1 MFTYLKK
8 NDLMFFLIHGII
20 TWIIFFVSFLLL
32 TEGVMFFMQLEA
44 IAFLFLS
51 VGSFC
56 LVLNY
61 YNLKRIVN
69 DKHKDKFKANVSIY
83 NYHQIISSLERIFR
97 VIVILTSLGLMS
109 SLSTFFFISMEY
121 FTLHSLTSLFSLIPL
136 LFITYLVFAIPSF
149 YGLKE
154 INQIKYFLDE
164 FKNMKVNF
172 KKSLSIN
179 EPFDN

>member
-1 MFTYLKK
+1 MLTYLKK

-20 TWIIFFVSFLLL
+20 TWIIFLISFLLL
-32 TEGVMFFMQLEA
+32 TEGVMFVMQLEGIA
-44 IAFLFLS
+44 ILFLII
-51 VGSFC
+51 GSFC

-69 DKHKDKFKANVSIY
+69 YKPKDKFKANVSIY
-83 NYHQIISSLERIFR
+83 NYHQIIASLERVFR
-97 VIVILTSLGLMS
+97 VIVILTSLGLIS
-109 SLSTFFFISMEY
+109 SLSTFFIISMEF
-121 FTLHSLTSLFSLIPL
+121 FTLHSLNSLFKLIPL
-136 LFITYLVFAIPSF
+136 LFIVYLVFAIPSF

-179 EPFDN
+179 ELVDN